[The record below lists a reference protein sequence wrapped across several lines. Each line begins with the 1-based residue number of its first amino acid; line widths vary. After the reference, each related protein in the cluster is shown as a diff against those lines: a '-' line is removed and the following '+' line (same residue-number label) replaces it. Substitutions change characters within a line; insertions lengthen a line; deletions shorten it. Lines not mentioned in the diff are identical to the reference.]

1 MKILA
6 TFDGTPFSEATVP
19 ILQRMANNPAS
30 EFVLVAVAHEP
41 SGRLQHRGVRRRIT
55 VPTDAFANTNPVSID
70 RGEPRFA
77 ETKDQAFDR
86 ARHELEYYLEDI
98 GRRVGGANVS
108 IEAHISDEAAKV
120 IIEIAREEQP
130 DVIVMATRSRSG
142 ISHLLFGSTTEKVV
156 RSSVAPV
163 LVVHPKDSD

>member
-1 MKILA
+1 MKVFA

-30 EFVLVAVAHEP
+30 EFVLVGVAHEP
-41 SGRLQHRGVRRRIT
+41 SGKLQQRGIRRRIT
-55 VPTDAFANTNPVSID
+55 VPTDAFANANPITID
-70 RGEPRFA
+70 RGEPKFA

-86 ARHELEYYLEDI
+86 ARHELEYYLEEIARRI
-98 GRRVGGANVS
+98 GAPNIS
-108 IEAHISDEAAKV
+108 IEAHISDEAAKT

-130 DVIVMATRSRSG
+130 DVIVMATRSRTG

-163 LVVHPKDSD
+163 LVVHPKDD

>member
-19 ILQRMANNPAS
+19 ILQRMANNPTS
-30 EFVLVAVAHEP
+30 EFVLVGVSHEP

-55 VPTDAFANTNPVSID
+55 VPTDAFGNNNPIIID

-86 ARHELEYYLEDI
+86 ARNELELYLE
-98 GRRVGGANVS
+98 GVARRIESANVS
-108 IEAHISDEAAKV
+108 IEAHISDEAAKT
-120 IIEIAREEQP
+120 IIEVAREEQP
-130 DVIVMATRSRSG
+130 DVIVMATRSRTG
-142 ISHLLFGSTTEKVV
+142 ISHMLFGSTTEKVV

-163 LVVHPKDSD
+163 LVVHPKDD